1 VIVDDPEDVF
11 SLTVDR
17 DTTDDFI
24 CIFGSYDI
32 EHRCV
37 GSTLEVYLD
46 RGDTEQQYQ
55 YLLNA
60 DERSILLV
68 KMDAYCQQQTGQTL
82 AEYSA
87 QLMAEELAPPTG
99 PVM

>member
-37 GSTLEVYLD
+37 GSALEVYLD

-55 YLLNA
+55 YLLNV
-60 DERSILLV
+60 DERSILLA

-87 QLMAEELAPPTG
+87 QLMAEEMKPPTQQT
-99 PVM
+99 M